1 MPRGAC
7 PRPRGEGKG
16 LTDPR
21 TREFLAQLRS
31 LLDAIAA
38 LPIPTISAVNGAALG
53 GGLELA
59 LATTFR
65 VAAAPARLGL
75 PETRLG
81 IVPGAGGT
89 RRLPALV
96 GRQRALGLI
105 LTGRV
110 VAALDA
116 EGWGLVD
123 RLVVPRGG
131 EGDAEVRRRTVEEAV
146 ALADAVCAG
155 GPVAVEQALRAVRG
169 WDVPG
174 AEEEAYE
181 VVLQTEDRLR
191 ALMAFRDQTAPKFV
205 GK

>member
-1 MPRGAC
+1 M
-7 PRPRGEGKG
+7 
-16 LTDPR
+16 T
-21 TREFLAQLRS
+21 
-31 LLDAIAA
+31 
-38 LPIPTISAVNGAALG
+38 
-53 GGLELA
+53 
-59 LATTFR
+59 TTFR

-96 GRQRALGLI
+96 GRQRALHLI

-131 EGDAEVRRRTVEEAV
+131 EGDATVRARTVEEAV
-146 ALADAVCAG
+146 ALAEAVCAG
-155 GPVAVEQALRAVRG
+155 GPIAVEQALRAVRG
-169 WDVPG
+169 WEVPG

-191 ALMAFRDQTAPKFV
+191 ALKAFRDKTAPKFV
-205 GK
+205 GS

>member
-1 MPRGAC
+1 MAWRQC
-7 PRPRGEGKG
+7 WRE
-16 LTDPR
+16 LR
-21 TREFLAQLRS
+21 TRGFLTQLRS
-31 LLDAIAA
+31 TLDAIAA
-38 LPIPTISAVNGAALG
+38 LSIPTISAINGAALG

-96 GRQRALGLI
+96 GRQRALNLI

-110 VAALDA
+110 VAGLDA

-146 ALADAVCAG
+146 SLAELVCAG
-155 GPVAVEQALRAVRG
+155 GPVAIEQALKAVRG

-174 AEEEAYE
+174 VEEDAYE
-181 VVLQTEDRLR
+181 VVLKTDDRLQ
-191 ALMAFRDQTAPKFV
+191 ALKAFRDKKAPQFT
-205 GK
+205 GR